1 MNRQERI
8 RRALEDIELLKLCQS
23 IINKEDLYP
32 IRTEVEKIFA
42 EAQNKRGYVPGF
54 YRIQNEYNGYAN
66 EEELWRQQEI
76 Y

>member
-8 RRALEDIELLKLCQS
+8 RRALEDIETISLCQL

-32 IRTEVEKIFA
+32 IRSEVAEIFE

-54 YRIQNEYNGYAN
+54 YRIQAEYNGYTD
-66 EEELWRQQEI
+66 EEG
-76 Y
+76 